1 MMIKKSALVAL
12 VVAISL
18 VFAVPASAG
27 GPPSGLPGGERAR
40 PVIFVES
47 QGLYY
52 DSIVGP
58 TLPMEGPFQELIVH
72 GDGSL
77 STMYGPGDHGFVG
90 GRWWVDVNDDDIQN
104 EGDLFFSCPLLG
116 PGRETP

>member
-1 MMIKKSALVAL
+1 MMIKKSAFVAL

-18 VFAVPASAG
+18 VFAVPAFAG
-27 GPPSGLPGGERAR
+27 GPPPGLPGGDRAR

-58 TLPMEGPFQELIVH
+58 SLPMKGPFQELIVH

-90 GRWWVDVNDDDIQN
+90 GRWWVDVNDDNIQN
-104 EGDLFFSCPLLG
+104 EGDAFFSCPLLG
-116 PGRETP
+116 PGRYTE